1 MSPLSTERQLLLAL
15 AEALQQSQ
23 RWANVAPP
31 PEALASSQPF
41 CCDTLPFEGWLQFL
55 FLPRCHALLDGGQPL
70 PYFQLLPM
78 AEMSWPRDD
87 QPAVLFAAIRA
98 LDLWVAPQ

>member
-78 AEMSWPRDD
+78 AEMSWGSDD
-87 QPAVLFAAIRA
+87 QTAPLFAAIAA
-98 LDLWVAPQ
+98 LDRWVAKG